1 MEKGFSVSLIVKNE
15 EQNLENCLNS
25 IKNFVNEIIVVDTG
39 SSDNTLEIA
48 KRFTKNIYQF
58 KWNDDFS
65 EARNFAISK
74 CNFSHILIL
83 DADELILNPE
93 NLSEILKYDKSKIG
107 GWLVDIISIST
118 KSNQEHNIQKSIRI
132 IRNNYNLKYEG
143 LIHEQVTKS
152 IVDNNLSIEFSPI
165 QILHLGYEL
174 SAEKFNK
181 KMKRNLKLI
190 NKSLDLDDTNYF
202 LLFHR
207 ANTLMSLSDYQNAI
221 KDYEKILSTNPKDK
235 SLLKQIYN
243 NLSICYFNLKDI
255 NKAVEFS
262 YKSLKLIENQI
273 QANLILA
280 QINYTNKNFADAYN
294 YYRKIEKIQS
304 NLKSHQLP
312 NNDSLIPNENLK
324 YNIGKCLLN
333 MNLLDEATNEFEKGI
348 NINKNEIQNYVG
360 LSNVAYKKGKY
371 KVSLD
376 FLDKALELQPDNK
389 ELLSLKKKI
398 NSKLMPKIEINDTTL
413 KPFLSLSMIVK
424 NEEKYLRD
432 CIESVKDIVDEIII
446 VDTGSSDGTKLIAKN
461 YNAKIYDFTWN
472 DDFSAARNE
481 ALKYTTGQWFIYLDA
496 DERLKKSDG
505 AKLLKILRNSKP
517 DIGAYVVTIESEHL
531 QLDNSTELHRGGY
544 PRIIKN
550 IGFPKIH
557 FKGRVHEQI
566 TPSLFSNNLK
576 IDFTD
581 IVIEHLGYNRS
592 REEMDAKVRRNYKM
606 LIQHVQEEPL
616 NGYAW
621 YQLGQTLAQMKL
633 FKEAEDAIRMSIQT
647 GKLSDSVF
655 ASATATL
662 SQIVGSKGNFS
673 EALKWAEQSLKAAPD
688 QVYALHLKAYA
699 LLHLKKYKESE
710 QLFLEVKRR
719 LNSKKSVP
727 RTGFDI
733 VIPEKFIDEGLR
745 KARENQIL

>member
-39 SSDNTLEIA
+39 SSDNTLELA